1 MSAQELEKE
10 LDDLKKIL
18 EAMKKQEERMEILTQ
33 KLEQLQAQGGRGQ
46 RRPRQEPRV
55 SEGVAT
61 FLPGHAAVEG
71 RSTQVAPEVVGGVI
85 SVNEVSCSSSFPVY
99 SEEVLSSQQQVDP
112 VIKAFVRYWVQGRKP
127 GPVER
132 AKEDSQTLE
141 LLRQWE
147 RVVQEGGVFYR
158 LFQDTR
164 QGQVKQVV
172 LPYSL
177 QGEVLQRMHEGH
189 GHQGVE
195 RTFRLIRARCYW
207 PGMYQDIEA
216 YCKQCR
222 RCIVSKA
229 PVPRV
234 VTELGSLMASGP
246 LEVVAMD
253 FTVLE
258 PSSDGRENVLILTD
272 VFSKFTVAVP
282 TRDQKAVTVAKSLGN
297 GQCERFNRT
306 LHDLLRTLPPNK
318 KRRWVEHLP
327 EVVFAYNTTEHAS
340 TGYTPYHLMFGRSP
354 NLPIDI
360 LFGVEDNFS
369 GTVDDWVQEHQ
380 RRLQTAHQT
389 AGQQMEQ
396 AAEARKRQHGPA
408 TRNSELEVGQ
418 LVYRRNHNFKGRHK
432 IQDLWMPVPF
442 RVLAQPDGKKPVYTV
457 APLDGSQDPKNVHR
471 MELRPC
477 GPEESEGPG
486 PESPGPGEAQEA
498 VDSESEAVFRVKRP
512 GTASPPSS
520 QLPHEGRDAVGSEVS
535 EAEQQETES
544 DPEYQ
549 EGVSDSEQL
558 ERGSESEP
566 PGEELPAPLPPPR
579 RSRRQNAGRHTNPF
593 NLPRSAVRGRGVEE
607 VLAGIAP
614 ASLGRDAATLALARK
629 AQKYDWHILHKAT
642 TTPAPPCR
650 LKSRHPYNKAA
661 QEMLQ
666 SIPEDLSRD
675 AWLAA
680 SWKQTWETAGP
691 SRILRYIQDPG
702 DGIDPAPLCTWCE

>member
-1 MSAQELEKE
+1 MTGCQLNWCAEPSHAKPPCHLELQQSTS
-10 LDDLKKIL
+10 I
-18 EAMKKQEERMEILTQ
+18 TQ
-33 KLEQLQAQGGRGQ
+33 STPKGTR
-46 RRPRQEPRV
+46 PRV

-195 RTFRLIRARCYW
+195 RTFKLIRARCYW

-216 YCKQCR
+216 YVYGC
-222 RCIVSKA
+222 S
-229 PVPRV
+229 PN
-234 VTELGSLMASGP
+234 E
-246 LEVVAMD
+246 
-253 FTVLE
+253 
-258 PSSDGRENVLILTD
+258 
-272 VFSKFTVAVP
+272 
-282 TRDQKAVTVAKSLGN
+282 DQKAVTVAKSLVRSGSRNTVSLSGSTPDQGKCFEADIVHHLCKLYSIKQSRTTPYHPQGN

-340 TGYTPYHLMFGRSP
+340 TGYTPYYLMFGRSP

-360 LFGVEDNFS
+360 LFGVEDDFS

-389 AGQQMEQ
+389 ARQQMEQ

-486 PESPGPGEAQEA
+486 PESPGPGEAHEA

-512 GTASPPSS
+512 GAASPASS

-535 EAEQQETES
+535 EAEPQETES

-593 NLPRSAVRGRGVEE
+593 NLPRKSSRIRFSSE
-607 VLAGIAP
+607 
-614 ASLGRDAATLALARK
+614 RK
-629 AQKYDWHILHKAT
+629 ARMFFL
-642 TTPAPPCR
+642 
-650 LKSRHPYNKAA
+650 L
-661 QEMLQ
+661 
-666 SIPEDLSRD
+666 
-675 AWLAA
+675 
-680 SWKQTWETAGP
+680 
-691 SRILRYIQDPG
+691 
-702 DGIDPAPLCTWCE
+702 

>member
-10 LDDLKKIL
+10 LDNLKKRL
-18 EAMKKQEERMEILTQ
+18 VAEKEQMTQLKDRNEELSAKLAEAEAKPSSRELQDGPPPPAPAAKSTAPVTMVPAVELVEAMKKQEERMEILTQ

-112 VIKAFVRYWVQGRKP
+112 VIKAFVRYWAQGRKP

-234 VTELGSLMASGP
+234 VTELGSLMASRP

-282 TRDQKAVTVAKSLGN
+282 TRDQKAVTVAKSLVQEWIQKYGVPQRIHSDQGKCFEADIVHHLCKLYSIKQSRTTPYHPQGN

-340 TGYTPYHLMFGRSP
+340 TGYTPYYLMFGRSP

-360 LFGVEDNFS
+360 LFGVEDDFS

-389 AGQQMEQ
+389 ARQQMEQ

-512 GTASPPSS
+512 GTASPASS

-566 PGEELPAPLPPPR
+566 PGEELLAPLPPPR

-593 NLPRSAVRGRGVEE
+593 NLP
-607 VLAGIAP
+607 
-614 ASLGRDAATLALARK
+614 
-629 AQKYDWHILHKAT
+629 
-642 TTPAPPCR
+642 
-650 LKSRHPYNKAA
+650 
-661 QEMLQ
+661 
-666 SIPEDLSRD
+666 
-675 AWLAA
+675 
-680 SWKQTWETAGP
+680 
-691 SRILRYIQDPG
+691 
-702 DGIDPAPLCTWCE
+702 

>member
-10 LDDLKKIL
+10 LDDLKKRLVAEKEQMTQLKDRNEELSAKLAEAEAKPSSRELQDGPPPPAPAAKSTAPVTMVPAVELVYVPKDRKGTMFSGHAGAISYYEWVDDVQGSVNFDR

-33 KLEQLQAQGGRGQ
+33 KLEQLQAQGGEASAAWAGAQ
-46 RRPRQEPRV
+46 AVLVEGLALD
-55 SEGVAT
+55 EGV
-61 FLPGHAAVEG
+61 LPVEG

-112 VIKAFVRYWVQGRKP
+112 VIKAFVRYWTQGRKP

-234 VTELGSLMASGP
+234 VTELGSLMASRP

-340 TGYTPYHLMFGRSP
+340 TGYTPYYLMFGRSP

-360 LFGVEDNFS
+360 LFGVEDDFS

-389 AGQQMEQ
+389 ARQQMEQ
-396 AAEARKRQHGPA
+396 AAEARKALQLAIWSWRTQRMSTGWSFDRVVQ
-408 TRNSELEVGQ
+408 RNL
-418 LVYRRNHNFKGRHK
+418 RAR
-432 IQDLWMPVPF
+432 VP
-442 RVLAQPDGKKPVYTV
+442 RA
-457 APLDGSQDPKNVHR
+457 R
-471 MELRPC
+471 
-477 GPEESEGPG
+477 
-486 PESPGPGEAQEA
+486 
-498 VDSESEAVFRVKRP
+498 
-512 GTASPPSS
+512 
-520 QLPHEGRDAVGSEVS
+520 
-535 EAEQQETES
+535 
-544 DPEYQ
+544 
-549 EGVSDSEQL
+549 
-558 ERGSESEP
+558 
-566 PGEELPAPLPPPR
+566 
-579 RSRRQNAGRHTNPF
+579 
-593 NLPRSAVRGRGVEE
+593 VRGR
-607 VLAGIAP
+607 P
-614 ASLGRDAATLALARK
+614 RR
-629 AQKYDWHILHKAT
+629 
-642 TTPAPPCR
+642 
-650 LKSRHPYNKAA
+650 
-661 QEMLQ
+661 
-666 SIPEDLSRD
+666 
-675 AWLAA
+675 
-680 SWKQTWETAGP
+680 
-691 SRILRYIQDPG
+691 
-702 DGIDPAPLCTWCE
+702 PLTQRAKLCSV